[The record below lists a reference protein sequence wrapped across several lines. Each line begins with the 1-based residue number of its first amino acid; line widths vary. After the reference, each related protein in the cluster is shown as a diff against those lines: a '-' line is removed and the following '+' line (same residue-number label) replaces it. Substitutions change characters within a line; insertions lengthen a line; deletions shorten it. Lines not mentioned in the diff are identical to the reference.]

1 MSKMQMLIFAT
12 GVAVIG
18 LLFLSF
24 ISGIELKTISQNTI
38 ITAEKIVVDRLSSDN
53 LCSSNSLTFPD
64 VLYYGIGGN
73 TPFFYDII
81 FSKVDLG
88 NYNSL
93 VISISEHGKKTVLGS
108 RSIPMKANIVLV
120 DPGFILG
127 ENSLNPFYDKNQ
139 IVLYPRAAYSGK
151 QAAPPNSFIT
161 LKEVIDGETTLYVVP
176 CSSLLKGAE
185 ETGLTNNCTSNLLLV
200 GCHKLKLNNPTS
212 NDLVQDCFSLA
223 ITTETGSLVRN
234 INWEK
239 CKSLFPGIE
248 GA

>member
-127 ENSLNPFYDKNQ
+127 ENSLNPFYDKKSN
-139 IVLYPRAAYSGK
+139 
-151 QAAPPNSFIT
+151 
-161 LKEVIDGETTLYVVP
+161 
-176 CSSLLKGAE
+176 SSLPKSSIFRK
-185 ETGLTNNCTSNLLLV
+185 TSSAP
-200 GCHKLKLNNPTS
+200 KFFYYTKRS
-212 NDLVQDCFSLA
+212 N
-223 ITTETGSLVRN
+223 
-234 INWEK
+234 
-239 CKSLFPGIE
+239 
-248 GA
+248 